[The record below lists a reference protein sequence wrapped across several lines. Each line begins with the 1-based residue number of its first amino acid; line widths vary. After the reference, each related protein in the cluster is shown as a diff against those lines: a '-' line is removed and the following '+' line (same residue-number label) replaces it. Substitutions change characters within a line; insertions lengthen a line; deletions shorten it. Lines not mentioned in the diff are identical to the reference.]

1 MDPFVVG
8 WVAGIS
14 WIAGAALLAGENV
27 TGPKDARHA
36 VAGSALVAIPT
47 VAAFYLP
54 LPDYLT
60 GAYMPGAAG
69 LCGML
74 MIGALTSMGWKTPM
88 SLKDS
93 VKQMG
98 SALAVSCIP
107 IVCIGAPAY
116 CYQIIH

>member
-1 MDPFVVG
+1 
-8 WVAGIS
+8 
-14 WIAGAALLAGENV
+14 
-27 TGPKDARHA
+27 
-36 VAGSALVAIPT
+36 
-47 VAAFYLP
+47 
-54 LPDYLT
+54 
-60 GAYMPGAAG
+60 
-69 LCGML
+69 ML